1 MYCRKCGQIIKD
13 GEKFCRSCGTS
24 VDVAAKKAFDF
35 ASAFKATSSFRPGG
49 DLIGPDSDGETKKKI
64 IYFEKG
70 FWSRTCI
77 EKKDIVVPSPP
88 SIHERPKIDYLSTF
102 LPAAITISIGI
113 VMYFVM
119 KNVMSLIYT
128 LPMSLSGVII
138 SVFNYRKQI
147 REYNKACSEATE
159 SFRSKIRNA
168 EKELSSFN
176 SKQKSAMESN
186 NPDTVSLVK
195 AAEVRSNILWNRE
208 PTEDA
213 FLTLRLGTGKTPTNA
228 LIKLDIPSST
238 ADTDCA
244 EECRNLKK
252 TYSYVE
258 NAPICYDIKNS
269 HITGIVG
276 TPTDTNKLI
285 RNMLIQLATHHC
297 YTELKIVYLDSNPDM
312 AWVAKLPHVN
322 GMYASNRKEADTV
335 LDSLVPMLKERE
347 KVLSTRG
354 AYDKNSSFLPHI
366 LFVISD
372 PYLISRNYAQRNYI
386 LESQSLGTD
395 VIMAVQQMKHLPSNT
410 KTVIQLDGT
419 VGKLYFREND
429 SQIKKFVVEK
439 VDNSYGK
446 RFADALENVRIRE
459 THKADS
465 NVDPNTDTEKAIP
478 TKYTFYEMLGIK
490 TVGDLN
496 LKQRW
501 QKSDVCSAIKAPLGI
516 STDGLVELNIRRHD
530 SADGPHGL
538 VAGMTGS
545 GKTAAIASY
554 LLALTTLYSPLDLS
568 LVIIDF
574 KGGALCNKFRG
585 IPHLVGSITNLS
597 GKEIDR
603 SLKIL
608 DSEIKHRQK
617 LLKDAS
623 SMVPSNDIDDIDK
636 YTKLFK
642 VGKVK
647 ESMPHMLIVVDEFAQ
662 LKTQYPH
669 FLEKLVDVAQIGGSL
684 GVHLILAT
692 QKPAGLV
699 SPQIWANSKFRICLQ
714 VQEEQDSKEVIK
726 TDVASKIKNAGR
738 AYLMVGNNERFELFQ
753 SGYADSPIS
762 TIYPKHCAEP
772 LTQFSTVVNHIVEF
786 CQREKIPKMPDLFM
800 EPLPDQVV
808 FRTKQTEGDT
818 VGTVEIGIYDDP
830 EHKTQEAYALPLVSN
845 NLMIIG
851 SAQMGK
857 TNLLQTIIR
866 SLAEQYGPNEV
877 AIYIL
882 DFASQLLRRYGELNH
897 VGGVVTHQDD
907 EKLKHL
913 MYLLDSEITKR
924 NNEFNKVG
932 VTSLD
937 EYREKGLKEIP
948 HIVLII
954 DNYSALKQLYFQDDT
969 ELIRLLRDGLHA
981 GITVVATNSNTK
993 NGIGYKDLQYF
1004 GARIAL
1010 HNNDSSEYS
1019 TLFEQCRETV
1029 EKKPG
1034 RSLIKQNDRLLDC
1047 QIYRAFEGDL
1057 NSEMTSLSAKLKEK
1071 YGAQRATAIPEL
1083 PETLTS
1089 ADLVNSCA
1097 KFYQSPYSI
1106 AMGLD
1111 YDTINPVVRNIGR
1124 IGCLSLSGGS
1134 SESQSV
1140 YLVNFIRQISAAYP
1154 RQSKVWIV
1162 DNVDKQLQSLKEL
1175 PNVVKYSLDAAVA
1188 PEWIEELSQK
1198 AKSRMTMLQSGNL
1211 DNIADAELLVLVINN
1226 PIVATIM
1233 NANRTALLSYSGLI
1247 SQYKSM
1253 GICVLV
1259 SDTPNAAF
1267 STSEFYKKSVENKQ
1281 FLWFDKLSALKIVSV
1296 PFNEIKKFSKKLEA
1310 GDGYLF
1316 NDTDFVKLKFPLE

>member
-49 DLIGPDSDGETKKKI
+49 DLIDPGSDGEAKKKI
-64 IYFEKG
+64 IIFERQFCPRK
-70 FWSRTCI
+70 CI
-77 EKKDIVVPSPP
+77 ETECIVLPSPP

-119 KNVMSLIYT
+119 KNVMSLVYT

-159 SFRSKIRNA
+159 SFRSKICNA
-168 EKELSSFN
+168 EKSLSSFN
-176 SKQKSAMESN
+176 SRQRSVMESN
-186 NPDTVSLVK
+186 NPDTVNLVN
-195 AAEVRSNILWNRE
+195 AAETRSNILWNRKS
-208 PTEDA
+208 TDDA
-213 FLTLRLGTGKTPTNA
+213 FLTLRLGTGQTPTKA
-228 LIKLDIPSST
+228 LIKLDIPSSS
-238 ADTDCA
+238 AETDCA

-252 TYSYVE
+252 TYSFVE

-269 HITGIVG
+269 YITGIVG
-276 TPTDTNKLI
+276 TPIDTTRLI
-285 RNMLIQLATHHC
+285 RNILIQLATNHC
-297 YTELKIVYLDSNPDM
+297 YTDLNIVYLDSNPDM
-312 AWVAKLPHVN
+312 AWVSKLPHVN
-322 GMYASNRKEADTV
+322 GMYASNRKDADTV
-335 LDSLVPMLKERE
+335 LDSLVSMLKERE
-347 KVLSTRG
+347 KALSARG
-354 AYDKNSSFLPHI
+354 AYDQNISFLPHI
-366 LFVISD
+366 LVVISD
-372 PYLISRNYAQRNYI
+372 PYLLSRNYDQRNYI
-386 LESQSLGTD
+386 FENQRLGAG
-395 VIMAVQQMKHLPSNT
+395 VIMAVQQMKQLPSNT
-410 KTVIQLDGT
+410 KTVIQLDETLGE
-419 VGKLYFREND
+419 LYPQENS
-429 SQIKKFVVEK
+429 SQITRFVVEK

-446 RFADALENVRIRE
+446 RFADALAIVRVRE
-459 THKADS
+459 EVK
-465 NVDPNTDTEKAIP
+465 VDPVEDAEKAIP
-478 TKYTFYEMLGIK
+478 TKYTFYDMLGIK
-490 TVGDLN
+490 TARDLN

-501 QKSDVCSAIKAPLGI
+501 QKSDTCREIKAPLGI
-516 STDGLVELNIRRHD
+516 GKDGIIELNIKDND

-538 VAGMTGS
+538 VAGKIGS
-545 GKTAAIASY
+545 GKTEAIVSY
-554 LLALTTLYSPLDLS
+554 LLALTTLYSPYDLNF
-568 LVIIDF
+568 VIIDF
-574 KGGALCNKFRG
+574 KGGAMCNKFKG
-585 IPHLVGSITNLS
+585 LPHLIGSITNLND
-597 GKEIDR
+597 KEIER
-603 SLKIL
+603 SIKTLAAEIEYRQQLL
-608 DSEIKHRQK
+608 D
-617 LLKDAS
+617 DAS
-623 SMVPSNDIDDIDK
+623 KMVISNDINHVDK

-642 VGKVK
+642 AGKVK
-647 ESMPHMLIVVDEFAQ
+647 VPMPHLVVVVDEFAQ
-662 LKTQYPH
+662 LKAKYPSY
-669 FLEKLVDVAQIGGSL
+669 LDKLVDIAQIGRSL
-684 GVHLILAT
+684 GMHLILAT

-699 SPQIWANSKFRICLQ
+699 SPQIWSNSEFRICLQ
-714 VQEEQDSKEVIK
+714 VRDAQDSKEVIK

-738 AYLMVGNNERFELFQ
+738 AYLMVGEDKRFELFQ
-753 SGYADSPIS
+753 SGYSDTMEQITPNKDRIE
-762 TIYPKHCAEP
+762 T
-772 LTQFSTVVNHIVEF
+772 LTQFNAVLNHVKEF
-786 CQREKIPKMPDLFM
+786 CQGENIPQIPVLFK
-800 EPLPDQVV
+800 EPLPEQIV
-808 FRTKQTEGDT
+808 FHPKQMKGDFT
-818 VGTVEIGIYDDP
+818 GTVELGIYDDP
-830 EHKTQEAYALPLVSN
+830 EKKTQRVYTLPLVSN
-845 NLMIIG
+845 HLMIVG
-851 SAQMGK
+851 SSQMGK
-857 TNLLQTIIR
+857 SNLLQTIIR
-866 SLAEQYGPNEV
+866 GLAEQYSPEEV

-882 DFASQLLRRYGELNH
+882 DFASQQLRRYTELNH
-897 VGGVVTHQDD
+897 VGGVVTPQDD

-924 NNEFNKVG
+924 NDEFNTVG

-937 EYREKGLKEIP
+937 EYRGKGLKEIP
-948 HIVLII
+948 HIVLLI

-969 ELIRLLRDGLHA
+969 ELIRLLRDGLNA

-1010 HNNDSSEYS
+1010 HNNDSSEYG
-1019 TLFEQCRETV
+1019 TLFEHCRETV
-1029 EKKPG
+1029 EKIPG

-1057 NSEMTSLSAKLKEK
+1057 NSKMASLSAKTKEK
-1071 YGAQRATAIPEL
+1071 YGLQRAAAIPEL
-1083 PETLTS
+1083 PADLTT

-1111 YDTINPVVRNIGR
+1111 YDTINPVMRNIGR
-1124 IGCLSLSGGS
+1124 VGCLSLSGGS
-1134 SESQSV
+1134 SEVQSV
-1140 YLVNFIRQISAAYP
+1140 YLMNLIRQISSAYP

-1162 DNVDKQLQSLKEL
+1162 DNVDKMLLPLKEL
-1175 PNVVKYSLDAAVA
+1175 PNVVKYSLDASVA

-1198 AKSRMTMLQSGNL
+1198 AKSRMAMLESGNL
-1211 DNIADAELLVLVINN
+1211 DNIVDAELLVLVINN

-1267 STSEFYKKSVENKQ
+1267 SSSEFYKKSVENKQ

-1296 PFNEIKKFSKKLEA
+1296 PYNEIKKFSKKMEA

>member
-49 DLIGPDSDGETKKKI
+49 DLIGPGSDGEAKKKI
-64 IYFEKG
+64 IFFERQFCPRKYV
-70 FWSRTCI
+70 
-77 EKKDIVVPSPP
+77 EAENIVIPSPP

-147 REYNKACSEATE
+147 REYNKACSEAAE
-159 SFRSKIRNA
+159 SFRSKICNA
-168 EKELSSFN
+168 EKRLSSFN
-176 SKQKSAMESN
+176 ARQRSVMESN
-186 NPDTVSLVK
+186 NPDTVSLVN
-195 AAEVRSNILWNRE
+195 AAETRSNILWNRKS
-208 PTEDA
+208 TDDA
-213 FLTLRLGTGKTPTNA
+213 FLTLRLGTGQTPTKA
-228 LIKLDIPSST
+228 LIKLDIPSSS
-238 ADTDCA
+238 AETDCA

-252 TYSYVE
+252 TYSFVE

-269 HITGIVG
+269 YITGIVG
-276 TPTDTNKLI
+276 TPIDTTRLI
-285 RNMLIQLATHHC
+285 RNILIQLATNHC
-297 YTELKIVYLDSNPDM
+297 YTDLNIVYLDSNPDM
-312 AWVAKLPHVN
+312 AWVSKLPHVN
-322 GMYASNRKEADTV
+322 GTYASNRKDADTV
-335 LDSLVPMLKERE
+335 LDSLVSMLKERE
-347 KVLSTRG
+347 KALSARG
-354 AYDKNSSFLPHI
+354 AYNQNISFLPYI
-366 LFVISD
+366 LVVISD
-372 PYLISRNYAQRNYI
+372 PYLISRNYDQRNYI
-386 LESQSLGTD
+386 FENQRLGSG
-395 VIMAVQQMKHLPSNT
+395 VIMAVQQMKQLPSNT
-410 KTVIQLDGT
+410 KTVIQLDETLGE
-419 VGKLYFREND
+419 LYPQENS
-429 SQIKKFVVEK
+429 SQITKFVVEK

-446 RFADALENVRIRE
+446 RLADALEIVRVRE
-459 THKADS
+459 DVK
-465 NVDPNTDTEKAIP
+465 VDPSEDTEKAIP
-478 TKYTFYEMLGIK
+478 TKYTFYDMLGIK
-490 TVGDLN
+490 TARDLN

-501 QKSDVCSAIKAPLGI
+501 QKSDVCSAVKAPLGI
-516 STDGLVELNIRRHD
+516 GADGIIELNLRGDD

-538 VAGMTGS
+538 VAGMTRS

-597 GKEIDR
+597 GKEIAR

-608 DSEIKHRQK
+608 DAELKHRQE

-623 SMVPSNDIDDIDK
+623 DMVASNDIDDIDK

-647 ESMPHMLIVVDEFAQ
+647 EPMPHMLIVVDEFAQ

-684 GVHLILAT
+684 GIHLILAT

-699 SPQIWANSKFRICLQ
+699 SAQIWANSKFRICLQ
-714 VQEEQDSKEVIK
+714 VQDEQDSKEVIK
-726 TDVASKIKNAGR
+726 TDAASKIKNAGR

-753 SGYADSPIS
+753 SGYSDSPTS
-762 TIYPKHCAEP
+762 TIDLKYCVEP
-772 LTQFSTVVNHIVEF
+772 LTQFNTVVNHIVEF
-786 CQREKIPKMPDLFM
+786 CQKEKIQKMPDLFM

-808 FRTKQTEGDT
+808 FRTKETEGDA
-818 VGTVEIGIYDDP
+818 VGTVEVGVYDDP

-845 NLMIIG
+845 HLMIIG

-857 TNLLQTIIR
+857 TNLLQAIIR
-866 SLAEQYGPNEV
+866 SLAEQYSPKEV

-882 DFASQLLRRYGELNH
+882 DFASQLLRRYVELNH
-897 VGGVVTHQDD
+897 VGGVVTPQDD

-924 NNEFNKVG
+924 NDKFNTVG

-937 EYREKGLKEIP
+937 EYRKKGLKEIP
-948 HIVLII
+948 HIVLVI

-969 ELIRLLRDGLHA
+969 DLIRLLRDGLNA

-1010 HNNDSSEYS
+1010 HNNDSSEYG
-1019 TLFEQCRETV
+1019 TLFEHCRENV
-1029 EKKPG
+1029 EKIPG
-1034 RSLIKQNDRLLDC
+1034 RSLIKQDDRLLDC

-1057 NSEMTSLSAKLKEK
+1057 NSEMKSLSAKIKEK

-1083 PETLTS
+1083 PVDLKT

-1111 YDTINPVVRNIGR
+1111 YDTISPVVRNIGR
-1124 IGCLSLSGGS
+1124 VGCLSLSGGS
-1134 SESQSV
+1134 SEAQSV
-1140 YLVNFIRQISAAYP
+1140 YLMNLIRQICSAYP

-1162 DNVDKQLQSLKEL
+1162 DNVDKMLLPLKEL
-1175 PNVVKYSLDAAVA
+1175 SNVVKYSLDAAVA

-1198 AKSRMTMLQSGNL
+1198 AKSRMAMLESGNL
-1211 DNIADAELLVLVINN
+1211 DNIVDAELLVLVINN

-1233 NANRTALLSYSGLI
+1233 NANRTALLAYSGLI

-1267 STSEFYKKSVENKQ
+1267 SSSEFYKKSVENKQ

-1296 PFNEIKKFSKKLEA
+1296 PYNESKKFSKKLEA